1 MNGIKPALITPGDPS
16 GIGPEIALKAW
27 SEGQKNIVLMGDIEH
42 LSSVALAAG
51 LNITFTSFD
60 STVSLSAEKCS
71 VWEIDWQVMPCV
83 GQPDPR
89 NAPTIVE
96 SIKQAVKQVKQGQF
110 SAIVTSPIA
119 KSVLYEN
126 GFEFPGQ
133 TEFLAKLD
141 SPESFPVMMLAN
153 PALRVVPLTIHIP
166 LSDVEK
172 TITTALFKRT
182 IKVLDTAL
190 RQYFNCPFPRI
201 AIAGLNPHAGEDGHL
216 GRFETDKLIPL
227 IQAQEIEKT
236 SLLGPFSA
244 DTLFYSE
251 KRDSY
256 DVVLCMYHDQA
267 LIPVKTIDFYRTV
280 NITLG
285 LSFIRTSPDHGTAFD
300 RAARFNSHPG
310 SIISA
315 INTAQQMAATK
326 QLHSE

>member
-51 LNITFTSFD
+51 LNISFTSFD
-60 STVSLSAEKCS
+60 SSVSLSAEKCS
-71 VWEIDWQVMPCV
+71 VWKIDWQVMPCV

-119 KSVLYEN
+119 KSILYEN

-153 PALRVVPLTIHIP
+153 SALRVVPLTIHIP

-172 TITTALFKRT
+172 TITTALFKST
-182 IKVLDTAL
+182 IKVLDAAL

-201 AIAGLNPHAGEDGHL
+201 AIAGLNPHAGEDGYL
-216 GRFETDKLIPL
+216 GRFEKDKLIPL
-227 IQAQEIEKT
+227 IQVQEIERT

-244 DTLFYSE
+244 DTLFHSE
-251 KRDSY
+251 KRDGY

-267 LIPVKTIDFYRTV
+267 LIPVKTLDFYRTV

-285 LSFIRTSPDHGTAFD
+285 LSFIRTSPDHGTAFE
-300 RAARFNSHPG
+300 RATQFKSHPG
-310 SIISA
+310 SLISA
-315 INTAQQMAATK
+315 IETAQQMAAAK
-326 QLHSE
+326 QKQKK